1 MNIMANIIATA
12 PDPITVA
19 VIGSALRASVN
30 EMGEALRRSSHSPII
45 REMLDYSCAVFT
57 AEGEVVSQDEF
68 LPALLGAM
76 AYAMPVLL
84 QENPVETIR
93 PGDVFIGNDP
103 YRGGTHT
110 PDIHIF
116 APVFA
121 GGRLV
126 AWSAN
131 LAHHTDVGGT
141 NPGTEG
147 FANRSIFEEGIRFP
161 YVKVLEEGRPVEQ
174 VFRYIANNVRDPQTN
189 LGDLR
194 AQLASAKLGVQRLDA
209 LFAKYGV
216 ATMHAAMKERIDQDE
231 RRMRALI
238 AQRPDGEATAT
249 GYLDNDGLGGE
260 PVKIEVKVTVEG
272 DAVTVDFEG
281 TSPQMAG
288 GMNCSRTAASA
299 AVIFAVKAAFGVGTG
314 QTAGCVKPITLIL
327 PEGSMVNPR
336 FPAAVSLRH
345 LGAQRIADTLIR
357 AFSQLY
363 PDVTCAGT
371 FVGFSSL
378 AAECRHP
385 RTGQVVVAA
394 DDLGGGY
401 GGNSLSDG
409 LSTVDTYMGNVGILP
424 AEICERQ
431 YPIRID
437 ETVLIPDSGGAGT
450 FRGGLGLKRV
460 YHFLDE
466 CDVVFYTEQTDPRF
480 SPWGLSGGLAGKP
493 ALLRLERADGTV
505 VPITKNRML
514 VRKGDRLVTS
524 TGGGGYGDPRKRDR
538 SAVSDDLREGKI
550 SPEAAR
556 EVYGFA

>member
-1 MNIMANIIATA
+1 MKHAGDIGLT
-12 PDPITVA
+12 DPITVA
-19 VIGSALRASVN
+19 VIGSALRATVN

-57 AEGEVVSQDEF
+57 AGGEVVSQDEF

-84 QENPVETIR
+84 EENPVGTIR
-93 PGDVFIGNDP
+93 PGDMLIGNDP

-121 GGRLV
+121 EGRLV

-131 LAHHTDVGGT
+131 LAHHADVGGT

-161 YVKVLEEGRPVEQ
+161 YVKVFEEGRPVEQ
-174 VFRYIANNVRDPQTN
+174 VFRYIENNVRDPQSN

-194 AQLASAKLGVQRLDA
+194 AQIASARLGVQRLEG
-209 LFAKYGV
+209 LFAKYGADV
-216 ATMHAAMKERIDQDE
+216 MAAAMQERIDQDE

-238 AQRPDGEATAT
+238 AQRPDGEATAS
-249 GYLDNDGLGGE
+249 GFLDNDGLGGD
-260 PVKIEVKVTVEG
+260 PVEIRVRVTVAGGE
-272 DAVTVDFEG
+272 VTADFTG

-288 GMNCSRTAASA
+288 GMNCSRTAASS
-299 AVIFAVKAAFGVGTG
+299 AVVFAVKAAFGVGTG
-314 QTAGCVKPITLIL
+314 QTAGCVRPIRIIL

-345 LGAQRIADTLIR
+345 LAAQRTADTLIL
-357 AFSQLY
+357 AFSKIY
-363 PDVTCAGT
+363 PDIVPAGT

-385 RTGQVVVAA
+385 RTGQVVIMS
-394 DDLGGGY
+394 DDLGGGF
-401 GGNSLSDG
+401 GGNGGGDG
-409 LSTVDTYMGNVGILP
+409 LTAVDTYLSNVGILP

-437 ETVLIPDSGGAGT
+437 ETVLIPDSAGAGRH
-450 FRGGLGLKRV
+450 RGGLGLRRI
-460 YHFLDE
+460 YHFLDT
-466 CDVVFYTEQTDPRF
+466 CDVVFYTEQTDARF
-480 SPWGLSGGLAGKP
+480 APWGLEGGRAGRP
-493 ALLRLERADGTV
+493 AVLRLERADGTV

-514 VRKGDRLVTS
+514 VGRGDRLVTC
-524 TGGGGYGDPRKRDR
+524 TGGGGGYGAPAGRDR
-538 SAVSDDLREGKI
+538 DAVRADLREGKI
-550 SPEAAR
+550 SAAAAR
-556 EVYGFA
+556 EIYGLA

>member
-1 MNIMANIIATA
+1 MKHAGDIGLT
-12 PDPITVA
+12 DPITVA
-19 VIGSALRASVN
+19 VIGSALRATVS

-57 AEGEVVSQDEF
+57 AGGEVVSQDEF

-84 QENPVETIR
+84 EENPVGTIR
-93 PGDVFIGNDP
+93 PGDMLIGNDP

-121 GGRLV
+121 EGRLV

-131 LAHHTDVGGT
+131 LAHHADVGGT

-161 YVKVLEEGRPVEQ
+161 YVKVFEEGRPVEQ
-174 VFRYIANNVRDPQTN
+174 VFRYIENNVRDPQSN

-194 AQLASAKLGVQRLDA
+194 AQIASARLGVQRLEG
-209 LFAKYGV
+209 LFAKYGADV
-216 ATMHAAMKERIDQDE
+216 MAAAMQERIDQDE

-238 AQRPDGEATAT
+238 AQRPDGEATAS
-249 GYLDNDGLGGE
+249 GFLDNDGLGGD
-260 PVKIEVKVTVEG
+260 PVEIRVRVTVAGGE
-272 DAVTVDFEG
+272 VTADFTG

-288 GMNCSRTAASA
+288 GMNCSRTAASS
-299 AVIFAVKAAFGVGTG
+299 AVVFAVKAAFGVGTG
-314 QTAGCVKPITLIL
+314 QTAGCVRPIRIIL

-345 LGAQRIADTLIR
+345 LAAQRTADTLIL
-357 AFSQLY
+357 AFSKIY
-363 PDVTCAGT
+363 PDIVPAGT

-385 RTGQVVVAA
+385 RTGQVVIMS
-394 DDLGGGY
+394 DDLGGGF
-401 GGNSLSDG
+401 GGNGGGDG
-409 LSTVDTYMGNVGILP
+409 LTAVDTYLSNVGILP

-437 ETVLIPDSGGAGT
+437 ETVLIPDSAGAGRH
-450 FRGGLGLKRV
+450 RGGLGLRRI
-460 YHFLDE
+460 YHFLDT
-466 CDVVFYTEQTDPRF
+466 CDVVFYTEQTDARF
-480 SPWGLSGGLAGKP
+480 APWGLEGGRAGRP
-493 ALLRLERADGTV
+493 AVLRLERADGTV

-514 VRKGDRLVTS
+514 VGRGDRLVTC
-524 TGGGGYGDPRKRDR
+524 TGGGGGYGAPAGRDR
-538 SAVSDDLREGKI
+538 DAVRADLREGKI
-550 SPEAAR
+550 SAAAAR
-556 EVYGFA
+556 EVYGLA

>member
-1 MNIMANIIATA
+1 MKHAGDIGLT
-12 PDPITVA
+12 DPITVA
-19 VIGSALRASVN
+19 VIGSALRATVN

-57 AEGEVVSQDEF
+57 AGGEVVSQDEF

-84 QENPVETIR
+84 EENPVGTIR
-93 PGDVFIGNDP
+93 PGDMFIGNDP

-121 GGRLV
+121 EGRLV

-131 LAHHTDVGGT
+131 LAHHADVGGT

-161 YVKVLEEGRPVEQ
+161 YVKVFEEGRPVEQ
-174 VFRYIANNVRDPQTN
+174 VFRYIENNVRDPQSN

-194 AQLASAKLGVQRLDA
+194 AQIASARLGVQRLEG
-209 LFAKYGV
+209 LFAKYGADV
-216 ATMHAAMKERIDQDE
+216 MAAAMQERIDQDE

-238 AQRPDGEATAT
+238 AQRPDGEATAS
-249 GYLDNDGLGGE
+249 GFLDNDGLGGD
-260 PVKIEVKVTVEG
+260 PVEIRVRVTVAGGE
-272 DAVTVDFEG
+272 VTADFTG

-288 GMNCSRTAASA
+288 GMNCSRTAASS
-299 AVIFAVKAAFGVGTG
+299 AVVFAVKAAFGVGTG
-314 QTAGCVKPITLIL
+314 QTAGCVRPIRIIL

-345 LGAQRIADTLIR
+345 LAAQRTADTLIL
-357 AFSQLY
+357 AFSKIY
-363 PDVTCAGT
+363 PDIVPAGT

-385 RTGQVVVAA
+385 RTGQVVIMS
-394 DDLGGGY
+394 DDLGGGF
-401 GGNSLSDG
+401 GGNGGGDG
-409 LSTVDTYMGNVGILP
+409 LTAVDTYLSNVGILP

-437 ETVLIPDSGGAGT
+437 ETVLIPDSAGAGRH
-450 FRGGLGLKRV
+450 RGGLGLRRI
-460 YHFLDE
+460 YHFLDT
-466 CDVVFYTEQTDPRF
+466 CDVVFYTEQTDARF
-480 SPWGLSGGLAGKP
+480 APWGLEGGRAGRP
-493 ALLRLERADGTV
+493 AVLRLERADGTV

-514 VRKGDRLVTS
+514 VGRGDRLVTC
-524 TGGGGYGDPRKRDR
+524 TGGGGGYGAPAGRDR
-538 SAVSDDLREGKI
+538 DAVRTDLREGKI
-550 SPEAAR
+550 SAAAAR
-556 EVYGFA
+556 EVYGLA